1 VRGALAAL
9 HRQRCQLQREVQA
22 LAGEAAPAGAAAAP
36 GAGVAVEALASPR
49 RRCAP
54 LPPGVAALRAAALAS
69 LQGELLAACAALA
82 ADLDAP
88 RALASASRPRLALH
102 SAGPRGVCC
111 LLALRGVLLVNPCD
125 MIRRKRD
132 TTVCSGWL

>member
-1 VRGALAAL
+1 MRGALAAL

-36 GAGVAVEALASPR
+36 GAGVAAEALASPR

-88 RALASASRPRLALH
+88 RALASAWQVPPYVASRW
-102 SAGPRGVCC
+102 
-111 LLALRGVLLVNPCD
+111 ALRGVLLVNPCD